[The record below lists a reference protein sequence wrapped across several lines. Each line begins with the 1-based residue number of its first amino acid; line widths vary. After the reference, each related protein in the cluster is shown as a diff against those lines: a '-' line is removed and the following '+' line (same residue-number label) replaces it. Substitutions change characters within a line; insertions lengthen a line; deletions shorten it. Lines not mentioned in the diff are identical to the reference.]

1 MSAVRPPEGE
11 AEELHMHVSDTA
23 VCGALQPAI
32 RRSQAIALLD
42 AALIQAALAR
52 NPAAQ
57 DVDVIDL
64 HLGFVQPGGAGLH
77 AEGQFTGGGRSV
89 CFCEAELRDA
99 AGQLVARAMATL
111 RYRAA

>member
-1 MSAVRPPEGE
+1 VSAL
-11 AEELHMHVSDTA
+11 ATA
-23 VCGALQPAI
+23 VCDAPQGATS
-32 RRSQAIALLD
+32 RSQAIALLD

-57 DVDVIDL
+57 SVDVIDL
-64 HLGFVQPGGAGLH
+64 HLGFVQPGGTGLQ
-77 AEGQFTGGGRSV
+77 AEGQVTGGGRSV

-111 RYRAA
+111 RYRPSTSPGA